1 LAQATNKLSRK
12 TIRPNSHSSEHA
24 LVNAAKISEKYQ
36 AFIQTSNEGIWC
48 IELEQPIPISLPA
61 SEQISRMFRYGYF
74 AEANEAMA
82 AMYGFK
88 STEDLIG
95 LPLREIL
102 LEEDPQN
109 IAYLQAFIESGYRL
123 SGVDSHEVDS
133 RGDHKYF
140 RNSLVGIQQDGVVL
154 RAWGT
159 QQDVTEQRLAVEA
172 LQKSQE
178 RLALAFKASHM
189 GIWEWDIRND
199 KLEWSDELKQVFGL
213 APNEEVTFERYSQ
226 ELLHPEDAPLMQK
239 TIEKALKTGEEYC
252 VEHRIVWPDGT
263 VHWLQGQGKAYYED
277 GAPIRMVGTSMDISK
292 RKEAELEVQES
303 EQRFRTMADTAPVLI
318 WVSNQDKQCVYLNKM
333 WLDFTGRAT
342 IGEHLDG
349 WVESIHPEDAERA
362 ANTYLSSF
370 DARKPFTM
378 EYRLRRRDGRYRWV
392 FCQGIPRF
400 SPDGTFVGY
409 IGSCV
414 DVHNVKRSE
423 KLAARN
429 EVLRQQRS
437 QLVALN
443 KSKDEFISLA
453 SHQLRTPAS
462 AVKQYVGMILEG
474 YAGDL
479 SPQQH
484 GLLKTAY
491 ESNERQLTIVD
502 DLLKVAHVDSGK
514 MKLKKRAVNL
524 VRLLESVIDDQADI
538 FRSRNQVVHFKPVV
552 GRVMATVDE
561 PHMRMAFENLISN
574 AGKYS
579 HHNKQIDITI
589 QEDKT
594 SIAVAIADKGVG
606 ISQDDMHK
614 LFQKFSRIEN
624 PLSVAVGGNGL
635 GLYWTKHIVAMHK
648 GKIDVISEQGKGSV
662 FTVRIPREI
671 PVKLS

>member
-1 LAQATNKLSRK
+1 
-12 TIRPNSHSSEHA
+12 
-24 LVNAAKISEKYQ
+24 
-36 AFIQTSNEGIWC
+36 
-48 IELEQPIPISLPA
+48 
-61 SEQISRMFRYGYF
+61 
-74 AEANEAMA
+74 
-82 AMYGFK
+82 
-88 STEDLIG
+88 
-95 LPLREIL
+95 
-102 LEEDPQN
+102 
-109 IAYLQAFIESGYRL
+109 
-123 SGVDSHEVDS
+123 
-133 RGDHKYF
+133 
-140 RNSLVGIQQDGVVL
+140 
-154 RAWGT
+154 
-159 QQDVTEQRLAVEA
+159 
-172 LQKSQE
+172 
-178 RLALAFKASHM
+178 
-189 GIWEWDIRND
+189 
-199 KLEWSDELKQVFGL
+199 
-213 APNEEVTFERYSQ
+213 
-226 ELLHPEDAPLMQK
+226 
-239 TIEKALKTGEEYC
+239 
-252 VEHRIVWPDGT
+252 
-263 VHWLQGQGKAYYED
+263 
-277 GAPIRMVGTSMDISK
+277 
-292 RKEAELEVQES
+292 
-303 EQRFRTMADTAPVLI
+303 
-318 WVSNQDKQCVYLNKM
+318 
-333 WLDFTGRAT
+333 
-342 IGEHLDG
+342 
-349 WVESIHPEDAERA
+349 
-362 ANTYLSSF
+362 
-370 DARKPFTM
+370 
-378 EYRLRRRDGRYRWV
+378 
-392 FCQGIPRF
+392 
-400 SPDGTFVGY
+400 
-409 IGSCV
+409 V